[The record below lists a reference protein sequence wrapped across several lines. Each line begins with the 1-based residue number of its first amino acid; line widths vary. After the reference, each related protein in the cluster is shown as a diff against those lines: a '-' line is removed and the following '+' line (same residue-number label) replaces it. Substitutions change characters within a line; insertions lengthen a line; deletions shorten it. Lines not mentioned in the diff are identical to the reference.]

1 MNQQNKL
8 RRATISFCLES
19 LKFCFRFSLLPLF
32 ILLTGCPPGIIGG
45 IFGPDPEVK
54 SFDFHPMYFCSGD
67 EITVTWD
74 TRDIDK
80 IELRTNSGEVKL
92 STVWPSGTL
101 TTPPID
107 KNMLPLR
114 VRGYVGD
121 DYEEREVDNLINI
134 DNPTWTASIPSDDEV
149 SVPDSLRRVLAYNDE
164 VMLADGSRQVIPVY
178 KLYLTYRGFYWR
190 KGDEGSIPSFS
201 QKAKIDK
208 IRNVTG
214 PMLKFHSYANGSVTI
229 GAGQEGDINPNW
241 PGQIAA
247 FRGDYHPGPV
257 EHFFGWQHGTITKPE
272 EDWFYIEEIYQEA
285 TAQVKLLVFCEQQ

>member
-8 RRATISFCLES
+8 RSATISFCLDS
-19 LKFCFRFSLLPLF
+19 LRVCFRFSLLLLF
-32 ILLTGCPPGIIGG
+32 ILLTGCPAGIIGG
-45 IFGPDPEVK
+45 VFGPDPEVK

-74 TRDIDK
+74 TQDIDK

-107 KNMLPLR
+107 RSMLPLR
-114 VRGYVGD
+114 VKAYVGD
-121 DYEEREVDNLINI
+121 DSEEREVDNLINI

-149 SVPDSLRRVLAYNDE
+149 SIPTSLRL
-164 VMLADGSRQVIPVY
+164 
-178 KLYLTYRGFYWR
+178 YWR
-190 KGDEGSIPSFS
+190 KGAEGSIPSFS
-201 QKAKIDK
+201 QRAMIDK

-214 PMLKFHSYANGSVTI
+214 PMLKFHSYVDGSVTI
-229 GAGQEGDINPNW
+229 GAGAEGDINPNW

-247 FRGDYHPGPV
+247 FRGDYHPNPV
-257 EHFFGWQHGTITKPE
+257 EHFFGLQHGEITKPE
-272 EDWFYIEEIYQEA
+272 EEWFYIEEIYQEA
-285 TAQVKLLVFCEQQ
+285 TAQVDLLVFCEQQ